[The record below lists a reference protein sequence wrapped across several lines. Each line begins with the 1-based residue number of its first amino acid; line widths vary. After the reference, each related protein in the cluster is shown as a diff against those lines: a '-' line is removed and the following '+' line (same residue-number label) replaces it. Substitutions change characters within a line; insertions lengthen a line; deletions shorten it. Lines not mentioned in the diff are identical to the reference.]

1 MISRKEEKI
10 SGYLIIQQKKI
21 IFQDISK
28 TAKETKQL
36 HKIAKENKIS
46 RYLKYS

>member
-21 IFQDISK
+21 
-28 TAKETKQL
+28 
-36 HKIAKENKIS
+36 
-46 RYLKYS
+46 RV